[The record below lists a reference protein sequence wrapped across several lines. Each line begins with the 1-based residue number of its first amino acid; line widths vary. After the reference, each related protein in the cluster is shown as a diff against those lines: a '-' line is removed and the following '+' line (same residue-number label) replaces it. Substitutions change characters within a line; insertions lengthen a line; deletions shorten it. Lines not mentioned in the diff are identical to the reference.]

1 MSARKP
7 TSEEA
12 QTPDKLAEEHNLP
25 ALRVLIDFDIT
36 PNIKQIIGADPQD
49 LTHMPTV
56 PVQSLITQEA
66 IITIVAHPN
75 DEQEVADLLAQKP
88 FLVQTAFVYAM
99 HYFKQGIMDTAM
111 NALTDQQIRNL
122 EATSGNDLSDFS

>member
-7 TSEEA
+7 SGKEA
-12 QTPDKLAEEHNLP
+12 PTPDELAEEHNLP
-25 ALRVLIDFDIT
+25 VLRVLIDFDIT
-36 PNIKQIIGADPQD
+36 SSIKQIIGADPQD
-49 LTHMPTV
+49 LTQIPTV
-56 PVQSLITQEA
+56 PVRSLITQEA
-66 IITIVAHPN
+66 IITIVAHSN

-88 FLVQTAFVYAM
+88 FLIQTAFVYAM
-99 HYFKQGIMDTAM
+99 DYFKQGIMDTAL